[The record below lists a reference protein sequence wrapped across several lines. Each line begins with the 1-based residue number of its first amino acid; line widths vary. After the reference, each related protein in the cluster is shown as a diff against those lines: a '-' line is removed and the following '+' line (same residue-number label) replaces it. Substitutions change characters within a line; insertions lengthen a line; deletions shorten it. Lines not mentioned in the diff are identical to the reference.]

1 MPHPDSNGEAII
13 PCYTANMSTSYR
25 MYTVDAF
32 TDKPF
37 SGNPAG
43 VCLLMETKLDDSVL
57 KKIASEMRHSET
69 AFIST
74 HPEHSA
80 SHPIYGLRW
89 FTPTVEVNLCGTR
102 PKNEISTRPLAR

>member
-1 MPHPDSNGEAII
+1 
-13 PCYTANMSTSYR
+13 

-32 TDKPF
+32 ADKPF

-43 VCLLMETKLDDSVL
+43 VCLLLDAKLEDSVL
-57 KKIASEMRHSET
+57 KKIAAEMRHSET

-80 SHPIYGLRW
+80 SNPIYGLRW

-102 PKNEISTRPLAR
+102 LEIEI